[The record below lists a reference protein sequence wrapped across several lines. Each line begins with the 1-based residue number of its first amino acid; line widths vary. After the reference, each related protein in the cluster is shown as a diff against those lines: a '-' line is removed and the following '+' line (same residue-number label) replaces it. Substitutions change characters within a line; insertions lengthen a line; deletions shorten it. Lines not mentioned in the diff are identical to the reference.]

1 MRPRSE
7 AWSPET
13 REDTESSSWNERN
26 QLERRSRSS
35 PASADRTGLR
45 ASTRRPG
52 ARWIGLFALTIPT
65 ASVAG
70 FGALASVRVRA
81 LASATRGVRPEAPIA
96 AESPVSVAGVR
107 AAAASLHE
115 WSALAVAILVF
126 VGCWALAIGGAHLV
140 ARLVA
145 RLLAGRHL
153 AGR

>member
-1 MRPRSE
+1 MRPQSE

-13 REDTESSSWNERN
+13 REDTESSSWNERD

-35 PASADRTGLR
+35 TVSADRTGFR
-45 ASTRRPG
+45 VSTRRAG
-52 ARWIGLFALTIPT
+52 ARWIGLFALTLPT

-81 LASATRGVRPEAPIA
+81 LASATRGVRPGAPPIA
-96 AESPVSVAGVR
+96 AEPPVSVAVVR
-107 AAAASLHE
+107 AASLHE
-115 WSALAVAILVF
+115 WSALAVSIPVF
-126 VGCWALAIGGAHLV
+126 VGCWVITIGGAHLV